1 MVGRIRHVYN
11 SADQMSYR
19 LKIKLSTDFGRLRDV
34 CVIDNRVMNE
44 RLQVLRAAQDSIKT
58 KEEK

>member
-1 MVGRIRHVYN
+1 
-11 SADQMSYR
+11 MSYR